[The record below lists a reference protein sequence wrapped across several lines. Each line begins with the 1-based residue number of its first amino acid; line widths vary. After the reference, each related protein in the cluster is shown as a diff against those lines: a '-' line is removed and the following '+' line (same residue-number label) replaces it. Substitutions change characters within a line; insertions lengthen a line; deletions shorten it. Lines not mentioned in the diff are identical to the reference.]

1 MIDIHCHVL
10 PEIDDGAKS
19 LDESMALIRQSINQG
34 ITRIVATPHIHVGI
48 YDNTQ
53 QTIVDAYHRV
63 QQEIKAQNLPIELRV
78 AAEVRVCPE
87 IIMLAKQKQLP
98 FVGDFEEKKVLLLEL
113 PSSHLPAGVEK
124 LIDWL
129 INANILP
136 MIAHPERNRELQRYP
151 DRIKPFQQRGCL
163 FQLTAAS
170 LIGDLGELPKAL
182 SEQWIS
188 QQLYTIIGSD
198 CHSLKRRPPKL
209 HQAHSIA
216 EVLTDHTYANQLVID
231 NPYLISKRLFS

>member
-19 LDESMALIRQSINQG
+19 LDESMALIHQAIEQG

-48 YDNTQ
+48 YDNNQ
-53 QTIVDAYHRV
+53 QTILGAYSRV
-63 QQEIKAQNLPIELRV
+63 QQEIKAQGLPIELRV
-78 AAEVRVCPE
+78 AAEVRICPE
-87 IIMLAKQKQLP
+87 IIMLAKQNQLP
-98 FVGDFEEKKVLLLEL
+98 FVGDFDEKKVLLLEL

-129 INANILP
+129 INSNILP

-170 LIGDLGELPKAL
+170 LIGDLGDSPKAL
-182 SEQWIS
+182 SQLWIKKK
-188 QQLYTIIGSD
+188 LYTIIGSD
-198 CHSLKRRPPKL
+198 CHSIKRRPPKL
-209 HQAHSIA
+209 HQAYSITK
-216 EVLTDHTYANQLVID
+216 ELTDDTYATQLVVD